1 MCPLEFTNF
10 DFDQLLGFG
19 EDSNPLLWIIWI
31 IPIVLIMFYGQR
43 IQLKITSSGI
53 SKSLEKLNHYKTESR
68 SELIDYIKVNIK
80 PKSDLTSKLDRFF
93 EHFTIMPVDIDPNG
107 IIPKIR
113 HIVRSR
119 EDYIREQVRAFSDQM
134 NRMESSKIETMLEVV
149 TTLQMLHKIV
159 RHLFLTA
166 KKQNNYPL
174 ILPLQ
179 MIIPFIMEEAEA
191 LNKAISALK
200 LGQPIGD
207 GIGPLIVGKIM
218 LNTKKSTAAFE
229 TVWSELEYDG
239 RKLFLIK
246 AEGPT
251 ATVGRL
257 GDAVEKIVSENK
269 PDIIIMVDAAL
280 KLEGE
285 ESASIAQGFGAS
297 IGGIGT
303 ERYQIEEIAT
313 KNKIPTY
320 AIIIKESVTEA
331 VTLMTKEIADAAEKA
346 SSQVFECIKENTKQG
361 QSALIIGVGNT
372 IGVSQ

>member
-1 MCPLEFTNF
+1 VCPLDFTNF

-166 KKQNNYPL
+166 KK
-174 ILPLQ
+174 
-179 MIIPFIMEEAEA
+179 
-191 LNKAISALK
+191 
-200 LGQPIGD
+200 
-207 GIGPLIVGKIM
+207 
-218 LNTKKSTAAFE
+218 
-229 TVWSELEYDG
+229 
-239 RKLFLIK
+239 
-246 AEGPT
+246 
-251 ATVGRL
+251 
-257 GDAVEKIVSENK
+257 
-269 PDIIIMVDAAL
+269 
-280 KLEGE
+280 
-285 ESASIAQGFGAS
+285 
-297 IGGIGT
+297 T
-303 ERYQIEEIAT
+303 E
-313 KNKIPTY
+313 
-320 AIIIKESVTEA
+320 
-331 VTLMTKEIADAAEKA
+331 
-346 SSQVFECIKENTKQG
+346 
-361 QSALIIGVGNT
+361 
-372 IGVSQ
+372 